1 MFCPPKIVSI
11 PEECT
16 SAGTHLQWEGQY
28 QACPVLRLTCN
39 NKKRNNPWFSKMLI
53 FIATFNTLKWKIGL
67 FVLPGQWSF
76 LLHTY
81 CCSRTSWS
89 DPFGVQALFF
99 FNGCQLEYNQLRN
112 ASSWKRTFGIE
123 LGLSSHWWQPRQ
135 YNNQR
140 LDKQNI
146 KYAVFY

>member
-1 MFCPPKIVSI
+1 
-11 PEECT
+11 
-16 SAGTHLQWEGQY
+16 
-28 QACPVLRLTCN
+28 
-39 NKKRNNPWFSKMLI
+39 MLI
-53 FIATFNTLKWKIGL
+53 FIATFNTLQWKIGL

-112 ASSWKRTFGIE
+112 ASSWKCTFGIE

-146 KYAVFY
+146 KYAVFCQPEIIVFSFNWREFWWIKINNLIIDVNWTHKMGFSNLPAPAF